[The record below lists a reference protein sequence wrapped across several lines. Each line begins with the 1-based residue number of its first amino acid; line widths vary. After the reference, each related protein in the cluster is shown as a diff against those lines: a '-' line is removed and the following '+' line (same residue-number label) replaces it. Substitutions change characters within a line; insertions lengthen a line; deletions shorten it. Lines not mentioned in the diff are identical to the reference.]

1 VVLTE
6 EKIVKNKIATQ
17 AEVDKI
23 KNAINQEIEDAL
35 KFAEE
40 SDYPL
45 GSELYDDNY
54 VQEDY
59 PFIMD

>member
-1 VVLTE
+1 M
-6 EKIVKNKIATQ
+6 
-17 AEVDKI
+17 
-23 KNAINQEIEDAL
+23 DAAV

-54 VQEDY
+54 VQENY
-59 PFIMD
+59 PFLT